1 MSSYPSPVE
10 EKKPSFWRRPVPMWA
25 FILLVVIIILILFIP
40 GFFTSPPPTIQ
51 QPLVLSP
58 DSRTMYITTDD
69 TIAANFT
76 VTNLNTTNTISAT
89 AKATLYYFSNSTEAP
104 ATANITLMVYGV
116 YTGTSFAAAGT
127 GNTVSF
133 QPGGNTLVID
143 LKAQN
148 ARPALYTITVALTY

>member
-1 MSSYPSPVE
+1 MSSYPNPIE

-40 GFFTSPPPTIQ
+40 GFFTPVPPTVQ

-58 DSRTMYITTDD
+58 DSRTMYITTND

-76 VTNLNTTNTISAT
+76 VTDLNATNTISAT
-89 AKATLYYFSNSTEAP
+89 ANATLYYFSNSTRALG
-104 ATANITLMVYGV
+104 TANITLTVYGV

-127 GNTVSF
+127 GNAVSF
-133 QPGGNTLVID
+133 QPGGNTLVIGV
-143 LKAQN
+143 KAQN
-148 ARPALYTITVALTY
+148 ARPALYTITVELT